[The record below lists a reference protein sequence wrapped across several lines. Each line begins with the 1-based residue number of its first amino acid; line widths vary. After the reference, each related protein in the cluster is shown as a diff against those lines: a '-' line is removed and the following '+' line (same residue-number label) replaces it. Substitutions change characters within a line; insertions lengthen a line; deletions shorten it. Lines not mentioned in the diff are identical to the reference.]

1 MLHCWNGTM
10 CFTCLLCT
18 FRLPFIMLTSLAS
31 LQLDMFLVDHL
42 FSLEHV
48 GASPAPSFEELAE
61 DFDPLKAIVDFR
73 FQMVEA
79 TIR

>member
-1 MLHCWNGTM
+1 M
-10 CFTCLLCT
+10 
-18 FRLPFIMLTSLAS
+18 
-31 LQLDMFLVDHL
+31 DHVV
-42 FSLEHV
+42 SLEH
-48 GASPAPSFEELAE
+48 GGSAAASFEELAK

>member
-1 MLHCWNGTM
+1 M
-10 CFTCLLCT
+10 
-18 FRLPFIMLTSLAS
+18 
-31 LQLDMFLVDHL
+31 DHVV
-42 FSLEHV
+42 SLEH
-48 GASPAPSFEELAE
+48 GGSEAPSLEGLVE